1 MKRVLALLLCLV
13 LVIGMTACGEKEKKK
28 TAKPSTTATPTTTA
42 QVKTYAHNE
51 IINRF
56 LVSFME
62 LHKGKYVDTASLHRG
77 KDLSEYIVT
86 VNGCEVTIMDVSAKE
101 YPSGERYALQFEII
115 GGTDAKAVDLLLEA
129 FAAVTLA
136 ADRDCTTAST
146 DNATEMLKKMTKPLS
161 SRTRI
166 SDRVYV
172 AYYTP
177 VVDNEYT
184 TQPCRISLL
193 AKDDLVT
200 NATTTAN

>member
-28 TAKPSTTATPTTTA
+28 TAKPTTTATPTTTA

-62 LHKGKYVDTASLHRG
+62 LHKGKYIDTASLHRG

-86 VNGCEVTIMDVSAKE
+86 INECQVTIMDVSKKN
-101 YPSGERYALQFEII
+101 YSSGERYALQFEIV
-115 GGTDAKAVDLLLEA
+115 GGTDDKAADRLLEA

-136 ADRDCTTAST
+136 MDRDCTTAST
-146 DNATEMLKKMTKPLS
+146 DNAVEMLKKLTKPMS

-166 SDRVYV
+166 SDRVYI

-177 VVDNEYT
+177 VVTDPVL
-184 TQPCRISLL
+184 QPCRISLF

-200 NATTTAN
+200 NATTTAAK